1 MVKLIKDDLTGK
13 IFGYSDVR
21 DNTCIYKDD
30 VLLEESELAGIKV
43 KNAIGKMG
51 RLSIKKNPLATMRIS

>member
-21 DNTCIYKDD
+21 DNTCIYRMMCCLK
-30 VLLEESELAGIKV
+30 KV
-43 KNAIGKMG
+43 SWRA
-51 RLSIKKNPLATMRIS
+51 